1 MLSRVKA
8 AVKQVPGVGP
18 FLRQLNRRLVDWKN
32 RRRDART
39 YEPWI
44 RSRLSARSGEYKLA
58 PTVTTTF
65 DLLTITW
72 ETAPDVLRDTAA
84 SVFAQDYPH
93 FRWVIFDNGS
103 RKPETLAVLD
113 ELARDP
119 RVLLHRSSENL
130 GITRGHAA
138 ALSLL
143 ASEYVLL
150 LDHDDLLSSDCL
162 RVLAWHID
170 RDDNPGYLYSDED
183 KCDPA
188 GRRHY
193 PSLKPAASP
202 LFILDTMYCCHLSTI
217 RRDLLLSCGAFQDPT
232 VEGTQDWDMAVRLF
246 ETGCPITHVA
256 EILYTWRSTPQST
269 AEHGISAKPYVI
281 ASQRRC
287 LESAL
292 ERRGL
297 ADRFE
302 VAANRLFPFPDG
314 HWQIRRKPSACGPRV
329 ELALLAGESVQTT
342 ADQIRSVVQNT
353 DYPDYRIR
361 LVSGLGPLT
370 ADDWRSELKRT
381 IGAVPDCVDI
391 VDGVTG
397 GLNIPRLLNKLLGET
412 DDRSPYLAWLPPGSQ
427 PLQRDWLWEAIGCF
441 ELDHRVGMVGGRLV
455 DGVHRTIGGAG
466 VFGLNGAVEVA
477 FLNASRGEPGY
488 QGWNLCRR
496 NVSCVLRGPW
506 VADRDALLRIGGFT
520 PRFPQAFHEADLGK
534 RLHLAGRQVI
544 FSPFILAQGGI
555 DQLHSEAVDQELA
568 ALYDEHADWLR
579 SDPFYGPF
587 FSLVSGEDYRLVTPE
602 QRAAILN
609 VRLAHAR
616 ARNARP
622 GPDHA
627 AVSTTCFEPAL
638 PLDVAGTPPASA
650 GHLPVSLSI
659 SAVPSSRK
667 IAA

>member
-8 AVKQVPGVGP
+8 VVKQLPGVGP
-18 FLRQLNRRLVDWKN
+18 FLRNLNRRLVDWRN

-44 RSRLSARSGEYKLA
+44 QNRLATRSSEYPLA
-58 PTVTTTF
+58 PGVQTTF
-65 DLLTITW
+65 DILTITY
-72 ETAPDVLRDTAA
+72 ETDPAVLRDTAA

-93 FRWVIFDNGS
+93 FRWVILDNGS
-103 RKPETLAVLD
+103 RKPETVAVLD

-119 RVLLHRSSENL
+119 RVLLHRAGENL

-138 ALSLL
+138 ALPFL
-143 ASEYVLL
+143 ANEYVLL
-150 LDHDDLLSSDCL
+150 LDHDDLLSPDCL
-162 RVLAWHID
+162 RVVAWHIE
-170 RDDNPGYLYSDED
+170 RDGRPGYLYSDED

-193 PSLKPAASP
+193 PSMKPAPSP

-217 RRDLLLSCGAFQDPT
+217 RRDLLLSCGAFQDSA

-246 ETGCPITHVA
+246 ETGCPVTHIN

-287 LESAL
+287 LQSAL

-314 HWQIRRKPSACGPRV
+314 HWQIRRLPTETAPAV
-329 ELALLAGESVQTT
+329 ELVLLTSESVELT
-342 ADQIRSVVQNT
+342 AAQLRAVIQETN
-353 DYPDYRIR
+353 YPNLRIS
-361 LVSGLGPLT
+361 LVSGLGPRT
-370 ADDWRSELKRT
+370 ANDWRSELTRHL
-381 IGAVPDCVDI
+381 GALPACVEI
-391 VDGVTG
+391 VDGEPG
-397 GLNIPRLLNKLLGET
+397 GLNLPKLFNKIAASERGAAW
-412 DDRSPYLAWLPPGSQ
+412 LAWMPPGAQ

-441 ELDHRVGMVGGRLV
+441 ELDSRVAMVGGRLV

-496 NVSCVLRGPW
+496 NVACVMRGPW
-506 VADRDALLRIGGFT
+506 VLSREALQQVDGFST
-520 PRFPQAFHEADLGK
+520 WFPRAFHEADLGK
-534 RLHLAGRQVI
+534 RLNLAGRQVV

-555 DQLHSEAVDQELA
+555 DERHSEAVDQELA

-579 SDPFYGPF
+579 ADPFYGRF
-587 FSLVSGEDYRLVTPE
+587 FSLVSGEDYRLVTPD
-602 QRAAILN
+602 QRAALLN

-616 ARNARP
+616 ARSSLV
-622 GPDHA
+622 HA
-627 AVSTTCFEPAL
+627 EHQALSHTMFDPAL
-638 PLDVAGTPPASA
+638 PVDVAGGPIPDSTTMLLAA
-650 GHLPVSLSI
+650 PVH
-659 SAVPSSRK
+659 PTNRR

>member
-18 FLRQLNRRLVDWKN
+18 FLRQVNRRLVDWKN
-32 RRRDART
+32 RRRDAHS

-44 RSRLSARSGEYKLA
+44 RSRLSARAGEYTLA
-58 PTVTTTF
+58 PMVATNF

-72 ETAPDVLRDTAA
+72 ETAPQVLHDTAA

-103 RKPETLAVLD
+103 QKPETLAVLE

-119 RVLLHRSSENL
+119 RVVLHRSPENL

-138 ALSLL
+138 ALPLL
-143 ASEYVLL
+143 AADYVLL
-150 LDHDDLLSSDCL
+150 LDHDDLLSPDCL
-162 RVLAWHID
+162 RILAWHIE
-170 RDDNPGYLYSDED
+170 RDDRPGYLYSDED

-193 PSLKPAASP
+193 PSMKPAASP

-217 RRDLLLSCGAFQDPT
+217 RRDLLLSCGAFQDAA

-246 ETGCPITHVA
+246 ETGCSVTHVA

-297 ADRFE
+297 SDRFE

-314 HWQIRRKPSACGPRV
+314 HWQIRRLRSEHGPRV
-329 ELALLAGESVQTT
+329 ELAILTGESVQAT
-342 ADQIRSVVQNT
+342 ADQIRGVVQHT
-353 DYPDYRIR
+353 DYPNYRIR
-361 LVSGLGPLT
+361 LLSGLGPLT
-370 ADDWRSELKRT
+370 AEDWRSELKR
-381 IGAVPDCVDI
+381 ILGAVPECIDI
-391 VDGVTG
+391 VDGVSS

-412 DDRSPYLAWLPPGSQ
+412 DGRSPYLAWLPTGST

-441 ELDHRVGMVGGRLV
+441 ELDRRVGLVGGRLV

-506 VADRDALLRIGGFT
+506 VADRDALLRIGGFA
-520 PRFPQAFHEADLGK
+520 PRFPQAFFEADLGK
-534 RLHLAGRQVI
+534 RLNLAGRQVV

-555 DQLHSEAVDQELA
+555 DQRFSEAVDQELA
-568 ALYDEHADWLR
+568 PLYDEHADWLR

-587 FSLVSGEDYRLVTPE
+587 FSLVSGEDYRLASPD

-616 ARNARP
+616 ARQSRSVTH
-622 GPDHA
+622 HA
-627 AVSTTCFEPAL
+627 AVSTTRFEPAL
-638 PLDVAGTPPASA
+638 PLDLAGHPASPA
-650 GHLPVSLSI
+650 GHVPLSLPV